1 MNEHPKQLS
10 ERQKREVIAVIESC
24 TWGDMELHIR
34 SVEAALER
42 VLQATAED
50 FPLWEAEGEG
60 RYADEFSISE
70 EDIAGMSA
78 EWRLAYIARLV
89 RSLALCYGVAT
100 AEFGNAPPLLLA
112 EPNSP
117 GGLLR
122 ALNDLI
128 MLPVIEAEPDRP
140 GSSSP
145 PGDGDEVVPDA

>member
-1 MNEHPKQLS
+1 MNEHSTQLS
-10 ERQKREVIAVIESC
+10 ERQEREAIAAIESC
-24 TWGDMELHIR
+24 PWGDMEGHIR
-34 SVEAALER
+34 SVEKALER
-42 VLQATAED
+42 ALEATAEE
-50 FPLWEAEGEG
+50 FPLWEEEGEE
-60 RYADEFSISE
+60 RYVDEFSVSE

-78 EWRLAYIARLV
+78 EWRLAYIARLL

-100 AEFGNAPPLLLA
+100 AEFGDAPPLLLA

-128 MLPVIEAEPDRP
+128 MLPVMEDEPDRP

-145 PGDGDEVVPDA
+145 PGDGGEVVPDA